1 MLKGVLMFCAEK
13 TGFKMK
19 KKQNILAKFQQSNVV
34 YKV

>member
-19 KKQNILAKFQQSNVV
+19 KKKQTFWPNFS
-34 YKV
+34 KVM

>member
-19 KKQNILAKFQQSNVV
+19 KKKNFGQISAK
-34 YKV
+34 